1 MNLTA
6 NQSSQSQ
13 QSNQHLRA
21 GIESLA
27 PLAVGLD
34 EAARLVGLSRFTL
47 RRRIR
52 AGQLRAL
59 RVGNRYIVAVTE
71 LERFI
76 NAGSTGDQK

>member
-1 MNLTA
+1 MTG
-6 NQSSQSQ
+6 
-13 QSNQHLRA
+13 RA
-21 GIESLA
+21 GIEAPLA

-34 EAARLVGLSRFTL
+34 DAARLVGLSRFTL

-59 RVGNRYIVAVTE
+59 RVGNRYIIAVRE

-76 NAGSTGDQK
+76 AGARVDQT